1 MGEKS
6 RTIGFLGEN
15 IITNIFKMFGWRGTD
30 GIEIKCNKR
39 RKHNKR
45 THDIDFFSSYACP
58 LENNTQENLYV
69 SVKYEK
75 CEPNPEKKFIKYAET
90 IIQSSECFVNAP
102 LYSQVSS
109 SNYPKRNKSIIL
121 CWLFHNI
128 PTDYDLIKKLVN
140 VKTKIEGDFENVY
153 ILDNK
158 RITFLFNA
166 INFAQNLYPNYPI
179 EFEYI
184 KTGINEKNDGGRKLS
199 GNILPVQYINSS
211 ILPIRINQEK
221 QKILILFLNEKFEE
235 NSLKRLIGFAQNL
248 TAGWCNKIILCFPD
262 YQEKEHKYIRQ
273 STLMKFSES
282 NFDEMIEV
290 KSFYTTFKSFEN
302 TDYIGFSK
310 PNEIAPEFNIE
321 TMLPFGDQMRQLINQ
336 SYIYKHDLQVFLK
349 KRGIHIARNLGK
361 DMLAPFFAKTIISP
375 NEFEFLKR
383 KQLSKENADRIFRQ
397 TLKLKQENTELDE
410 VVEAVQNKVNFREV
424 FQQNDPTA
432 EIIEETGFV
441 EDKNGAYRKTIKT
454 KSSKLTK
461 DWAQPKAYTK
471 HEIVIKPNQKKSEVF
486 IDYVADSS
494 EGNTLNK
501 KISPKINKEL
511 IKKQYVVNKNIQ
523 EDKMLANDL
532 TNEKRTEFLFNLAFL
547 ENIENNLSFF
557 SITNVQIRPNNEKAL
572 PDDIK
577 SLKDRVEQQTFTGKD
592 LQEIAYIKDKKYR
605 DFFIF
610 ESINL
615 EYNFTFEELKGR
627 IRIEFGYPKLTDL
640 PDDKSEFEYKI
651 IEIIPFT
658 EANLSKKE
666 YHELDVNIKDIFS
679 DIVSELYAKI
689 EKKYGKQMNIGL

>member
-109 SNYPKRNKSIIL
+109 SNYPKRNQSIIL

-140 VKTKIEGDFENVY
+140 VKTKIESDFENVY

-166 INFAQNLYPNYPI
+166 INFAKNLYPNYPI

-199 GNILPVQYINSS
+199 GNILPVQYVNSS
-211 ILPIRINQEK
+211 ILPIRIN
-221 QKILILFLNEKFEE
+221 
-235 NSLKRLIGFAQNL
+235 
-248 TAGWCNKIILCFPD
+248 
-262 YQEKEHKYIRQ
+262 QEKEHKYIRQ

-302 TDYIGFSK
+302 TDYIGFNK

-424 FQQNDPTA
+424 FQQNDPAA

-572 PDDIK
+572 PHDIK

-666 YHELDVNIKDIFS
+666 YHELDMNIKDIFS
-679 DIVSELYAKI
+679 DIVSEFYAKI
-689 EKKYGKQMNIGL
+689 EKKYGTQMNIGF